1 MSSFTHSSEAIATQK
16 LGIEH
21 LQPGQSAFNW
31 REGLAGRNT
40 PVDRSAKPK
49 NATRVNSYSDTAR
62 NTNSDKTNA
71 IVGRRNNARSQ

>member
-1 MSSFTHSSEAIATQK
+1 MSSLTHSSETIATQK

-49 NATRVNSYSDTAR
+49 NATRVNSYIDTAR
-62 NTNSDKTNA
+62 NTNADTTNR
-71 IVGRRNNARSQ
+71 IVGRRNEARSQ

>member
-1 MSSFTHSSEAIATQK
+1 MSSFTHSSETQATQK

-49 NATRVNSYSDTAR
+49 NATRVNSQSDTAR

>member
-1 MSSFTHSSEAIATQK
+1 MSSFTHSSETQATQK